1 MEMDLTTFGWDHCPE
16 STRWQVEGL
25 VQEFQRLLAGNLIGI
40 YLHGSLAA
48 GCFNPKLSDV
58 DLLAVTH
65 RHLASETQR
74 SLIEVLL
81 RTSRAPHPLEIS
93 FLRQVD
99 MVPWQ
104 YPTPFDLHY
113 SEDWREK
120 YTQELATGAWRQWAG
135 VRHKDEDLAAHIT
148 VTHTWGICLWGE
160 PIAHVFPEVP
170 PQDFAASIAADLQW
184 ALERLETSPVYGV
197 LNACRI
203 YAYFKEGRI
212 YSKAEGAAWALL
224 AMPAEFRPVIE
235 TALAAYRSPVPD
247 AVLPDVAQARQ
258 LLHYVVSAIE
268 DRMDD

>member
-1 MEMDLTTFGWDHCPE
+1 VRELQGLLT
-16 STRWQVEGL
+16 
-25 VQEFQRLLAGNLIGI
+25 GNLIGI

-48 GCFNPKLSDV
+48 GCFNPRLSDI
-58 DLLAVTH
+58 DLLAVTR

-93 FLRQVD
+93 FLCQAD

-113 SEDWREK
+113 SEDWRDK
-120 YTQELATGAWRQWAG
+120 YTQELATGAWRQWAEEQ
-135 VRHKDEDLAAHIT
+135 HTDEDLAVHIT
-148 VTHTWGICLWGE
+148 VTRAWGICLWGE
-160 PIAHVFPEVP
+160 PIVRVFPEVP
-170 PQDFAASIAADLQW
+170 ARDFAASITADLQW

-203 YAYFKEGRI
+203 YAYFKEGHI

-224 AMPAEFRPVIE
+224 AMPAEFQPVIE
-235 TALAAYRSPVPD
+235 AALGAYRSPAPD
-247 AVLPDVAQARQ
+247 AVLPDVAQARR
-258 LLHYVVSAIE
+258 LLHYVADAIGV
-268 DRMDD
+268 R